1 MHKEKNITIGK
12 IAIITIFTLG
22 IVLVVVSALYASSF
36 IAIFGLAIIFWGA
49 ILLYIAPVK
58 HVPLTLL
65 NSSVYDSSD
74 IIEQVLAELSLTEKG
89 VYLPPKNLKN
99 VDSSLLFIPETP
111 KTPIPNQEEISERL
125 YNQQK
130 TGILLTP
137 PGFALSKLFEQALG
151 KSFTKT
157 DLAALQFNLPELLV
171 EELEIAENVEIQ
183 TQANIVTIQIT
194 NSIFHIVCQDTKPQT
209 HTQVGC
215 LLTSAIGCAL
225 AKTTGKP
232 ITIQNEIYSPET
244 KTTTIKYE
252 IEEE

>member
-157 DLAALQFNLPELLV
+157 DLTALQFNLSELLV
-171 EELEIAENVEIQ
+171 ELEIAENVEIQ
-183 TQANIVTIQIT
+183 TQANIVTVQIT
-194 NSIFHIVCQDTKPQT
+194 NSIFHTVCQDTKPQT

-225 AKTTGKP
+225 AKTAGKP

-244 KTTTIKYE
+244 KTTTIEYE